1 MLVAGHLRTLLKRW
15 NLLLAIST
23 ECYRLMPPLPLL
35 VTGFKVEAF
44 WEEVAFLVYRS
55 FYLAYY
61 IIDLYCCNWFAD
73 IQSTFRIEII
83 LPVLDRSRL
92 LFDNEPKLR
101 ECPFQLNW

>member
-44 WEEVAFLVYRS
+44 WEEVAFLVYR
-55 FYLAYY
+55 
-61 IIDLYCCNWFAD
+61 
-73 IQSTFRIEII
+73 IEII
-83 LPVLDRSRL
+83 LPVLDQSRL

-101 ECPFQLNW
+101 ECPFQLSWWSTLGTCSATAAWGSSLKLKELGSP